1 MDNQNDTLGLFALI
15 LFCLVTASAT
25 YFNLAIARATATGDF
40 KPKTNKFNKSKNR
53 KRLTTQQ
60 NTSALDF
67 LDAIGELAIESSHTT
82 HHHSHHSSGYGHGD
96 QSNHGHSG
104 HSDFGGGH
112 DGGMDF

>member
-15 LFCLVTASAT
+15 IFCLVTASAT
-25 YFNLAIARATATGDF
+25 YFNLAIARATATRDF
-40 KPKTNKFNKSKNR
+40 KPKSNKAKNR

-96 QSNHGHSG
+96 HSNHG

-112 DGGMDF
+112 DGGVDF